1 MLPAMT
7 RLLAMSICLSLALG
21 CGGEKK
27 QKEQEAP
34 EKTSVREDPPPPPA
48 PKELTFEFEAPE
60 DAKAP
65 FEDMQ
70 NAVRAADSE
79 LRGCFTGTQATKA
92 NVNVVVVAA
101 SGAVESVSPS
111 ADREQAEVCLKKV
124 FGPLQFPTWDG
135 EKTVLKVKLAFGDK
149 K

>member
-1 MLPAMT
+1 MT
-7 RLLAMSICLSLALG
+7 RLLAMSICLSLAFG

-27 QKEQEAP
+27 QKEEAP
-34 EKTSVREDPPPPPA
+34 EKTPAKQDPAPVEPPA
-48 PKELTFEFEAPE
+48 PKELTIEFEAPE

-70 NAVRAADSE
+70 NAVRAVDSE

-149 K
+149 S